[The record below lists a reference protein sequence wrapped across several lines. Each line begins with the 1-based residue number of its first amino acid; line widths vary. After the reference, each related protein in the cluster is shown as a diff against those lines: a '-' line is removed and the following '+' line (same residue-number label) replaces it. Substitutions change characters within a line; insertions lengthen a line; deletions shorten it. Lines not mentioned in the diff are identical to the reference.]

1 MAPNCPSFAYPCDL
15 EPTIERVVNHYA
27 RRLRQLLDLSPDD
40 LADVRQDLTVVVL
53 GALPKFERSRACLH
67 TYLDRVLRNAATDI
81 LRRTLRDRTRLCALR
96 EVTEDDDADADP
108 RICDITG
115 TMIDAHENTHSHC
128 TTMAATETIDTSLVL
143 EAFQRTLPLELL
155 VIFRGLMLG
164 VTASQIARQL
174 GIGESLVRYRMKK
187 LRTHFLA
194 FELPVTTPADEVSRT
209 R

>member
-1 MAPNCPSFAYPCDL
+1 MAPNCPSFTHPCDL
-15 EPTIERVVNHYA
+15 EPAIERVVNHYA

-81 LRRTLRDRTRLCALR
+81 LRRTLRDRARLCALR
-96 EVTEDDDADADP
+96 EVTEDDEVDVDS
-108 RICDITG
+108 RVCDITG
-115 TMIDAHENTHSHC
+115 VMIDTYEKTDSRNT
-128 TTMAATETIDTSLVL
+128 TVAATDAIDTSLTL

-155 VIFRGLMLG
+155 VVYRGLMHGL
-164 VTASQIARQL
+164 TATQIARQL
-174 GIGESLVRYRMKK
+174 GIGESLVRYRVKR
-187 LRTHFLA
+187 LRAYFLA
-194 FELPVTTPADEVSRT
+194 FEMLSEIDEVSRT